1 MADAPV
7 RVLLF
12 ALLRQAAGSATVE
25 LRGGADR
32 TVEQCW
38 EELCRS
44 HPDLGRWRS
53 SVKPALNQGYAEW
66 SDQVHPGDE
75 LAFLPPVSGGATS
88 DVEAVRVGPSEIDL
102 LALGEGLD
110 LTGVGAIATFVGIVR
125 DPDKGLPV
133 PHLIYEA
140 YSEMAELELAKI
152 AAEAGAQEG
161 VTEVRVHHRTGLVE
175 RGVASVAVVVSAAH
189 RHQAISACTYVIDEL
204 KSRAPIWK
212 LEE

>member
-1 MADAPV
+1 MSKAPV

-12 ALLRQAAGSATVE
+12 ALLRQAAGAATVE
-25 LRGGADR
+25 LRDGADR

-38 EELCRS
+38 EELCRT
-44 HPDLGRWRS
+44 HPDLGKWRS
-53 SVKPALNQGYAEW
+53 SVRPALNQGYAEW
-66 SDQVHPGDE
+66 SDQVHPGDK

-88 DVEAVRVGPSEIDL
+88 EVSAVRVGPAEIDL
-102 LALGEGLD
+102 LALEEGLD

-125 DPDKGLPV
+125 DPDQGRPV

-140 YSEMAELELAKI
+140 YSNMAELELAKI
-152 AAEAGAQEG
+152 VAEVRAKEG
-161 VTEVRVHHRTGLVE
+161 VAEVRVHHRTGLV
-175 RGVASVAVVVSAAH
+175 GSGAASVAVVVSAAH
-189 RHQAISACTYVIDEL
+189 RHQALSACTYVIDEL